1 MYKKFFCIALFLLM
15 LVGMTCVVASEDIN
29 TDNDAIANVED
40 FEVQSA
46 PIDDIDDDLS
56 TDNDIDTI
64 SADSNNKKKDP
75 NLDCELETTDA
86 YVTITANVTKNAT
99 GNVAIKIKE
108 VNDKNYKVN
117 TTAKIKNGTAVWSE
131 YMAFEKGDYI
141 ADITYLGDNNYF
153 STSKTKVFEI
163 KKLTTDFTVRVSTSQ
178 SFVQLAAI
186 ANADA
191 TGTVTVNIKR
201 FDEENYTE
209 YATIDMENGIAVW
222 QNEIVF
228 PKGDYVVF
236 TKYNGNDEYFP
247 ATNTQTFIIKF
258 SKRHIHNPQ
267 GSGKYRWIRIL
278 LPESFCH
285 L

>member
-131 YMAFEKGDYI
+131 YMAFEKI
-141 ADITYLGDNNYF
+141 
-153 STSKTKVFEI
+153 S
-163 KKLTTDFTVRVSTSQ
+163 
-178 SFVQLAAI
+178 
-186 ANADA
+186 
-191 TGTVTVNIKR
+191 
-201 FDEENYTE
+201 
-209 YATIDMENGIAVW
+209 
-222 QNEIVF
+222 
-228 PKGDYVVF
+228 
-236 TKYNGNDEYFP
+236 KYNNVRAEAFVMGKIVCSIEDSGFSNVDQIIDKLIAMLPKNIRNIRVQFKI
-247 ATNTQTFIIKF
+247 TNIDKNLVQMYQ
-258 SKRHIHNPQ
+258 RLVH
-267 GSGKYRWIRIL
+267 
-278 LPESFCH
+278 
-285 L
+285 